1 MRTLRNRRL
10 LATEGFGEADV
21 IEAIEPVEESVAA
34 QVGIVE
40 KDDQETMG
48 LLNEGEILSEDT
60 DTLEG
65 LEDQVAEVEESG
77 EEITP
82 EHAETLELVTEAIA
96 SRWVIQTPKR
106 KLAFENFSGRRGATK
121 LVRESIGETLAGA
134 WNAFIEWCEDMLDK
148 IADTYKKYFGAGK
161 AFSSAHEKNTK
172 RLGALGEKKEDKV
185 KAKYQRHF
193 MVDGQLDIDGSI
205 ALAKG
210 LPSEAKAVFGW
221 AAEVAAKGEDAIKLA
236 RGDAGKFDQVV
247 SGEKKAKVFGKKL
260 SKKLAPVGPKNSN
273 ESQEVYALPGNA
285 FLQSFQYYLKGEGE
299 QYKVNTL
306 VDGIRFISSGDSAS
320 EAAKGEKEVETLAID
335 ALKSHNEVLKV
346 IGEELTKVETNHK
359 GAREESRKLLA
370 AAKDAAKAA
379 KGEED
384 KAAKLRLQQAQKVA
398 REGVF
403 SARHSLNAVLHVY
416 KTVGAGVSELVSA
429 HAGAYAKA

>member
-1 MRTLRNRRL
+1 MRSIRTKRL

-65 LEDQVAEVEESG
+65 LEDQVAEVEEAG

-106 KLAFENFSGRRGATK
+106 KMAFENFSGRRGATK

-134 WNAFIEWCEDMLDK
+134 WNTFIEWCEDMIDK
-148 IADTYKKYFGAGK
+148 MADTYKKYFGAGK
-161 AFSSAHEKNTK
+161 AFSSTYAKNEKV
-172 RLGALGEKKEDKV
+172 LGALGEKKEDKV
-185 KAKYQRHF
+185 KGAYQKNF
-193 MVDGQLDIDGSI
+193 VIDGTVDIEASV
-205 ALAKG
+205 ALAKSM
-210 LPSEAKAVFGW
+210 PSEAKAIFDW
-221 AAEVAAKGEDAIKLA
+221 AASVAAKGEEAIKLA

-247 SGEKKAKVFGKKL
+247 GKEEGAKVFGKKL
-260 SKKLAPVGPKNSN
+260 AKKLAPVGPKNSN
-273 ESQEVYALPGNA
+273 ETQEVYALPGNA

-299 QYKVNTL
+299 QYKVNTV
-306 VDGIRFISSGDSAS
+306 VDGVRFISSGDSAS
-320 EAAKGEKEVETLAID
+320 EGKDADKEVETIAID
-335 ALKSHNEVLKV
+335 ALKSHNEALKV

-370 AAKDAAKAA
+370 EAKAA
-379 KGEED
+379 AKEAKGESD
-384 KAAKLRLQQAQKVA
+384 AAAKTRLQQAQKVA

-416 KTVGAGVSELVSA
+416 KTVGAGVSGLISA